1 MTSTAS
7 TATATATKASGATTH
22 TGNANSNNGGNKN
35 GGNDNRG
42 GGLSTGAQ
50 AGIGVGVAVGCIAVF
65 SAFAF
70 WLLRRRRNNT
80 AKGDSEIQGMMEP
93 KYDHSRENSAAPA
106 YPGGQEPRDHK
117 NIEMPSERRVE
128 LGAGLQSPQELGA
141 TQEPSELPGDDTR
154 R

>member
-7 TATATATKASGATTH
+7 TATATKTSDATTH
-22 TGNANSNNGGNKN
+22 TGNANSNNGSNENSGS
-35 GGNDNRG
+35 DNRS

-65 SAFAF
+65 SVFAF
-70 WLLRRRRNNT
+70 WLLRRRRNSA

-93 KYDHSRENSAAPA
+93 KYDDHRENSAAPA
-106 YPGGQEPRDHK
+106 YPGSQEPKDHK
-117 NIEMPSERRVE
+117 NIEMPAERRLE
-128 LGAGLQSPQELGA
+128 LGTGLQSPQELGA

>member
-7 TATATATKASGATTH
+7 TATATKTSEGTTH
-22 TGNANSNNGGNKN
+22 TGNANSNNGSNKK
-35 GGNDNRG
+35 GGSDNSS

-65 SAFAF
+65 SVFAF
-70 WLLRRRRNNT
+70 WLLRRRRNSA

-93 KYDHSRENSAAPA
+93 KYDDYRGNSAAPA
-106 YPGGQEPRDHK
+106 YSGGQEPKDQK
-117 NIEMPSERRVE
+117 KIEMPSERGVE